1 MTVLDSNVWI
11 ALLDKDDSLH
21 PRAQRIVNEL
31 KDTIA
36 LPEYVILEVTTV
48 LSQKAG
54 KLFAD
59 SFLQKVCANRDIQ
72 IIASSKQFLDEVIE
86 FYLSQS
92 KGKLSFVD
100 YALLYLSR
108 RMKILTFDSDLEKAL
123 KQ

>member
-11 ALLDKDDSLH
+11 ALFDKDDSLH
-21 PRAQRIVNEL
+21 ARAQRMVSEL
-31 KDTIA
+31 KDSIA

-54 KLFAD
+54 KSFAD

-86 FYLSQS
+86 LYLFQS
-92 KGKLSFVD
+92 RGGLSFVD
-100 YALLYLSR
+100 YALLFLSR
-108 RMKILTFDSDLEKAL
+108 RMKILTFDNDLK
-123 KQ
+123 KTFK